1 MFSRL
6 CRTECQ
12 GGNGMLSF
20 SILGALQIRTALGPA
35 EISGDLQRTLI
46 QTLLVNEGQSI
57 SGESLVEEMWGEAVP
72 DNQANALQAHIS
84 RLRRKLRS
92 LEPDRTTSRVTIH
105 PSGYRL
111 TINESELDAAEF
123 TKTVRLAEV
132 ATADDPAATARL
144 LGGALAMWRGPVFG
158 DFPGGTLCQLAC
170 ARYEEYRMRAME
182 LRFDAELRLGHH
194 AAMLA
199 ELHDAHTNHP
209 LRERFC
215 EQLMIALY
223 RSGRQADALNVYRR
237 MWQHLS
243 DELGIE
249 PSPALRRVENAIL
262 SHDPALAGDTPA
274 PIILQPA

>member
-1 MFSRL
+1 
-6 CRTECQ
+6 
-12 GGNGMLSF
+12 MLRF
-20 SILGALQIRTALGPA
+20 SILGALQIHTASGPA

-57 SGESLVEEMWGEAVP
+57 SGESLVDEMWGERVP

-92 LEPDRTTSRVTIH
+92 LEPGSSTSRVTIH

-111 TINESELDAAEF
+111 TVHDGELDAAEF
-123 TKTVRLAEV
+123 VKTVRRAES
-132 ATADDPAATARL
+132 ASADDAATTART
-144 LGGALAMWRGPVFG
+144 LGAALATWRGPVFG
-158 DFPGGTLCQLAC
+158 GFTGGTICQLAA

-182 LRFDAELRLGHH
+182 LRFEAELRSGHH
-194 AAMLA
+194 AAVLA
-199 ELHDAHTNHP
+199 ELQEAHTNHS

-223 RSGRQADALNVYRR
+223 RSGRQAEALNVYRH

-249 PSPALRRVENAIL
+249 PSPALRQVERAIL
-262 SHDPALAGDTPA
+262 SHDPALGNRHAA
-274 PIILQPA
+274 AALQPA

>member
-1 MFSRL
+1 
-6 CRTECQ
+6 
-12 GGNGMLSF
+12 MLSF

>member
-1 MFSRL
+1 
-6 CRTECQ
+6 
-12 GGNGMLSF
+12 MLSF

-35 EISGDLQRTLI
+35 EISGDLQRTLV
-46 QTLLVNEGQSI
+46 QTLLVNEGRSI
-57 SGESLVEEMWGEAVP
+57 SGESLVEEMWGESVP
-72 DNQANALQAHIS
+72 DNQANALQAHVS
-84 RLRRKLRS
+84 RLRRKLKG
-92 LEPDRTTSRVTIH
+92 LEPDRATSRLTIH

-111 TINESELDAAEF
+111 MIGEGELDAAEF

-132 ATADDPAATARL
+132 ATAGDPAATARM
-144 LGGALAMWRGPVFG
+144 LGEALAMWRGPVFG

-170 ARYEEYRMRAME
+170 GRYEEHRMRAME
-182 LRFDAELRLGHH
+182 LLFDAELRLGHH
-194 AAMLA
+194 AAILA
-199 ELHDAHTNHP
+199 ELHDAHTDHP

-262 SHDPALAGDTPA
+262 SHDPALVGDIPA
-274 PIILQPA
+274 RVVLQPA